1 MFYLIIFVILTIL
14 AVLNIIRADK
24 SGNRIL
30 IGIAALILILV
41 AGLRYETG
49 GDWPNY
55 KILFTRIPTI
65 QHLDLIHNDYHRY
78 CEIGFCI
85 LCSLIKTL
93 GGDIQTFFFVICAVN
108 ITFIT
113 CALCRY
119 TKYPVLGLLCYY
131 GILYFSLEMIYIRQA
146 MAVAICFWAIHY
158 IIDRCPIQYIIWIL
172 IACSLHR
179 MAIVML
185 LLYPLIRF
193 KIPTWAYAAVVGI
206 GAIIMLANV
215 TWISNIFLA
224 VTSWIGGGFE
234 EKARIYTE
242 AGMFSVNRKLSV
254 GFILNLA
261 ILAVILFQKKTLD
274 ELKYGTIHL
283 NMFVLSL
290 MLYYYCYELVEVS
303 NRFRLFFLISVIAI
317 LPMLAEC
324 MQLRSKK
331 IVATIVII
339 LYAFSFS
346 QGIFLENP
354 QAAAY
359 NPYQNYIV
367 YKIQHKAST
376 GKVRLEQSNRAFRLG
391 RRK

>member
-1 MFYLIIFVILTIL
+1 MFYLIVFVILTIL
-14 AVLNIIRADK
+14 AILNVIRADK
-24 SGNRIL
+24 PGNRIL
-30 IGIAALILILV
+30 TGIAALILIAV

-55 KILFTRIPTI
+55 QSLFTYTPTLR
-65 QHLDLIHNDYHRY
+65 HFDFFHNEMHRY
-78 CEIGFCI
+78 CEIGFCV

-93 GGDIQTFFFVICAVN
+93 GGNIQTLFFVVCAIN
-108 ITFIT
+108 ITLIT

-158 IIDRCPIQYIIWIL
+158 IVDRCPIRYVVWIL
-172 IACSLHR
+172 VACSLHR
-179 MAIVML
+179 IAIVML

-193 KIPTWAYAAVVGI
+193 KIPAWVYAVAVGI

-215 TWISNIFLA
+215 TWISNIFLT
-224 VTSWIGGGFE
+224 VTAWLGGGFE

-242 AGMFSVNRKLSV
+242 AGMFSVDRKISV

-261 ILAVILFQKKTLD
+261 ILAVMLFQKKSLD
-274 ELKYGTIHL
+274 KLKYGTIHL

-303 NRFRLFFLISVIAI
+303 NRFRLFFLISVIAV

-324 MQLRSKK
+324 MTLRSKK

-339 LYAFSFS
+339 LYSFSFS
-346 QGIFLENP
+346 QSIFLEKP
-354 QAAAY
+354 QAIAY
-359 NPYQNYIV
+359 NPYQNYII
-367 YKIQHKAST
+367 YTIQHKPST
-376 GKVRLEQSNRAFRLG
+376 GKARLRLSDMQFRNA
-391 RRK
+391 RH